1 MDDKR
6 QLIAKFPCSNA
17 GPPHYTTASEVATL
31 EFSMYPVLHVLHL
44 QRPDFRSRTSIRVP
58 KVLDWDSNSANPIG
72 AEYIFLEKVNGVP
85 LSEKWNFASD
95 VDQCKIIDRVVEM
108 EMELAGLHFP
118 AYGSLYLRDSLP
130 HGSSHCLLDSSLD
143 PSGSFCIGPSWT
155 TLTAFAIAKVDQEIS
170 RARFHQHDELD
181 PKHHQSLEEHIRLLE
196 YTKRLIPTLA
206 SHPMI
211 ARSSSSI
218 LWHIDLH
225 LGNIFV
231 SNDDSTIIEGIIDW
245 QSCPVSPMFLQ
256 CRVPAFLKRPNDYVK
271 GNNAPELPEDF
282 DRLDTIQQQRAILEK
297 SLATRWKMYE
307 MYTFIKNEEAYNALE
322 VDRRLWEPFARC
334 GEWSGYSSVPL
345 RSCLIRVLNDW
356 GRLAFA
362 GECPYTFTK
371 TDLRKHE
378 EELKQ
383 HQDRVY
389 LQALAR
395 DQLSTNDEGWVPIP
409 EWDSVRA
416 ENQDL
421 LDMFVDT
428 MADEMSKEDAMKM
441 WPFYEEASL
450 ET

>member
-1 MDDKR
+1 MLFTD
-6 QLIAKFPCSNA
+6 
-17 GPPHYTTASEVATL
+17 
-31 EFSMYPVLHVLHL
+31 
-44 QRPDFRSRTSIRVP
+44 
-58 KVLDWDSNSANPIG
+58 
-72 AEYIFLEKVNGVP
+72 
-85 LSEKWNFASD
+85 
-95 VDQCKIIDRVVEM
+95 
-108 EMELAGLHFP
+108 HFFIK
-118 AYGSLYLRDSLP
+118 G
-130 HGSSHCLLDSSLD
+130 
-143 PSGSFCIGPSWT
+143 T
-155 TLTAFAIAKVDQEIS
+155 TLTDFAMAKVDREIS
-170 RARFHQHDELD
+170 RARLHQHDELD

-245 QSCPVSPMFLQ
+245 QSCLVSPMFLQ

-271 GNNAPELPEDF
+271 GNNATELPKDF

-356 GRLAFA
+356 GLLAFA

-378 EELKQ
+378 EESKQ

-409 EWDSVRA
+409 ESDSVRA

-421 LDMFVDT
+421 LDTFVDT

-450 ET
+450 EI